1 MRCAVPSSKVGS
13 CDSASACAERDSGV
27 DAAPALGAAPR
38 TGFAATLGFAGAAL
52 AGFAGACAAGGAV
65 VFELW
70 PSAGTLTSIVAM
82 ALIVILRIR
91 EILGKTRG

>member
-1 MRCAVPSSKVGS
+1 
-13 CDSASACAERDSGV
+13 
-27 DAAPALGAAPR
+27 LGAAPR

-91 EILGKTRG
+91 EILGKTRLAAEMKAAFRLSCYCGLIALPQRAGWTLTD